1 MPAADRHI
9 PKYRHYKPKD
19 LAVVRI
25 DGRDHYLGKYGT
37 PESRERYHR
46 LLAEHAVKGSAD
58 LGVET
63 TRDSGSQPLSVNKLV
78 LAYFRH
84 VKAYYIKNGQPTSEV
99 GIIRQVLRII
109 RRLYGDTAAKDFG
122 PLALKACREA
132 MVTRGWS
139 RKSINRQVMRI
150 RAIFKWAAARE
161 MLPATIHEALRT
173 VEGLRK
179 GRSTAR
185 ERPPVL
191 PVPDD
196 VVEKTLAHLPEVPA
210 AMVRLQRLTGMRPQE
225 VVELR
230 PLDIDMTDATCW
242 IYRPD
247 RHKGEHHDRERVVF
261 IGPRAIEVLRPFIG
275 LDISGHVFSPRQSEA
290 QRNLRRSESRKTP
303 MYRSHV
309 DHQDRRRK
317 ARPRRAL
324 GDRYTVGTY
333 RQAIHRACDAAF
345 PHPTL
350 APLRPRDL
358 SREDRQRYRELRRSC
373 RDRKIPLERRREMRV
388 AADDLLMPPEQ
399 RSELRAWQDAHCW
412 NPHALR
418 HATATQIRGRYGVE
432 AARTVLGHSDADTT
446 TIYAERDLELAR
458 RVMRE
463 IG

>member
-25 DGRDHYLGKYGT
+25 DGRDYYLGKYGT

-46 LLAEHAVKGSAD
+46 LLAEHAVKRSAAP
-58 LGVET
+58 GIEK
-63 TRDSGSQPLSVNKLV
+63 TRDSVSQPLTVNKLV

-84 VKAYYIKNGQPTSEV
+84 VKVYYLKNGEPTSEV
-99 GIIRQVLRII
+99 GVIRQVLRII
-109 RRLYGDTAAKDFG
+109 RRLYGGTAAKDFG
-122 PLALKACREA
+122 PLALKACRDA
-132 MVTRGWS
+132 MVAKGWS
-139 RKSINRQVMRI
+139 RKSVNRQVMRI
-150 RAIFKWAAARE
+150 RAVFKWAAARE

-179 GRSTAR
+179 GRSTAK

-191 PVPDD
+191 PVPDE
-196 VVEKTLAHLPEVPA
+196 VVEWTLAHLPDVPA
-210 AMVRLQRLTGMRPQE
+210 AMVRLQRLTAARPQE
-225 VVELR
+225 VVQLR
-230 PLDIDMTDATCW
+230 PTDIDMTDPSCW
-242 IYRPD
+242 VYRPD

-261 IGPRAIEVLRPFIG
+261 IGPRAIEVLRSFIG
-275 LDISGHVFSPRQSEA
+275 LDISGHVFSPRRSEA
-290 QRNLRRSESRKTP
+290 QRNVERSESRQTP
-303 MYRSHV
+303 RYRSHV
-309 DHQDRRRK
+309 DYQDRRRK
-317 ARPRRAL
+317 ARPRRVL
-324 GDRYTVGTY
+324 GDHYTVGTY

-350 APLRPRDL
+350 APLRPKDL
-358 SREDRQRYRELRRSC
+358 SPEDRQRYRELRRSS
-373 RDRKIPLERRREMRV
+373 RDRTIPLERRKEMRAV
-388 AADDLLMPPEQ
+388 ADALLMPPEQ
-399 RSELRAWQDAHCW
+399 RAELRAWQEAHRW

-446 TIYAERDLELAR
+446 TIYAERDIELAR
-458 RVMRE
+458 QVMRE